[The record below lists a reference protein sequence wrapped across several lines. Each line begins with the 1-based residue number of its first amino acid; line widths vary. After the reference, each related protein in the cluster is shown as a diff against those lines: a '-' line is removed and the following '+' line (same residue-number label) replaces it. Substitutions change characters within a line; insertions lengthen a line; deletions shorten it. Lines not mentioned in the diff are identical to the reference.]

1 MPGQIAN
8 FRCAEIA
15 ASSFFSLHRPISVTS
30 PFPKSVSDDAFAQ
43 IFTTRTRSNRIQ
55 DVLQSVSS
63 TIETLDHA
71 SWNAEAD
78 QLRASIRA
86 ESEVTHLD
94 GMPGDN
100 AIPFPQHIMQGRYQP
115 FNAPPAPVP
124 MDSAESLAAGLE
136 AAQEEVQHRTYTATL
151 TIEESTDANGETTYT
166 AHSSPLLDMEEPAAP
181 RSFAERMQERRQRF
195 EEGREERGEMHAISV
210 KRQRKLKMKK
220 HKYKKLMRRTRNLR
234 RRLDRN

>member
-1 MPGQIAN
+1 MAN
-8 FRCAEIA
+8 YSCVEIA

-30 PFPKSVSDDAFAQ
+30 PFPKSVTDDAFAQ
-43 IFTTRTRSNRIQ
+43 IFAQRSRRDRIQ
-55 DVLQSVSS
+55 DVLNSVNS
-63 TIETLDHA
+63 TIQSFEQTA
-71 SWNAEAD
+71 WNAEAD
-78 QLRASIRA
+78 QLRASIN
-86 ESEVTHLD
+86 SQSDVTHLD
-94 GMPGDN
+94 GMPGDSN

-151 TIEESTDANGETTYT
+151 TIEESTDSNGEITYT
-166 AHSSPLLDMEEPAAP
+166 AHSTPLLDMEEPAAP
-181 RSFAERMQERRQRF
+181 RSFAERMQQRRQRF
-195 EEGREERGEMHAISV
+195 EEGREEQGTWQAISV